1 MSNPRTTVSVVK
13 PQLRAVTL
21 AEAFDALLAETAA
34 RVDNGVRSAG
44 TLRMQR
50 QHVRYIL
57 DRLPGDL
64 PISEVD
70 ETVIDQLVTAE
81 GNGRRRRADGS
92 IRAIKSTT
100 MLKRLSTFRRAL
112 KIQKRKRA
120 IDRVPE
126 FPEILQDYR
135 PDMKFIP
142 TVAEARKIAAALPP
156 HRALWFWLA
165 VWTGQHSSDVER
177 MTREDLQPV
186 GPDRWMRVRNTK
198 NRRFNGM
205 RIACPAELAMIFG
218 DCWANLEPHAT
229 LVEPWAHVSS
239 QLPDVC
245 ERLGLPRYTAKSLR
259 HTFFTWMI
267 ASVGITKAVMEIGGW
282 STYEMVVKVY
292 GHALA
297 PQFRDAVTALDR
309 FVVEE
314 ARHPSKSAENK
325 SPPALQATAVAKETV
340 MPPQVLQAP
349 GGASGQRPKVKVG
362 ERKLSVETGR
372 VERPG
377 TTPQRSDVGAERI
390 ELSTNGLRVVC
401 ALTLPESIDSTR
413 SPTRRKPMGG
423 KWDPTTG

>member
-1 MSNPRTTVSVVK
+1 MNPPRATTNPQ
-13 PQLRAVTL
+13 PQLRATTL

-64 PISEVD
+64 PINEVD
-70 ETVIDQLVTAE
+70 EAVIDQLVTAE
-81 GNGRRRRADGS
+81 GNGRRRRVDGS

-142 TVAEARKIAAALPP
+142 TVAEARKIAAALPA

-177 MTREDLQPV
+177 MTREDLHPV
-186 GPDRWMRVRNTK
+186 GADRWMRVRNTK

-205 RIACPAELAMIFG
+205 RIACPAELALIFG
-218 DCWANLEPHAT
+218 DCWAALEPHAP

-239 QLPDVC
+239 QLPAVC
-245 ERLGLPRYTAKSLR
+245 ERIGLPRYTAKSLR

-309 FVVEE
+309 FVVDE
-314 ARHPSKSAENK
+314 AGHPSKSA
-325 SPPALQATAVAKETV
+325 PPALQALAVTAEKEV
-340 MPPQVLQAP
+340 PPQVLQAP
-349 GGASGQRPKVKVG
+349 GGANGQRPTDKSG
-362 ERKLSVETGR
+362 NEKLSVVTGS
-372 VERPG
+372 VERAG
-377 TTPQRSDVGAERI
+377 TSPQRSDVGAERI

-401 ALTLPESIDSTR
+401 ALTLPAPIDSTR
-413 SPTRRKPMGG
+413 SPTRRKPLSGA